1 MTHINRFAHVFTLLL
16 IGCIACTH
24 EEIEQAPNMDGQTLI
39 LEASVPDDV
48 ISNPLGT
55 KTAIP
60 RAELG
65 ETGGRLLFNATFHKS
80 SAANS
85 ISDSETTE
93 DWVYIKGL

>member
-1 MTHINRFAHVFTLLL
+1 MLKDSAV
-16 IGCIACTH
+16 GYIA
-24 EEIEQAPNMDGQTLI
+24 EL
-39 LEASVPDDV
+39 
-48 ISNPLGT
+48 
-55 KTAIP
+55 AIP